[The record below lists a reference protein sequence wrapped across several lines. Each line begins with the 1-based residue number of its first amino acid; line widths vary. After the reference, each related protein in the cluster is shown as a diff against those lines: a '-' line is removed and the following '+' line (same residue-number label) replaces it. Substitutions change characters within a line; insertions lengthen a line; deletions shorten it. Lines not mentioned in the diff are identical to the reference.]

1 MKVAVLLFDGV
12 EELDFTGPYEVL
24 SDVAE
29 VFTVAPQREIRG
41 RNGLRVI
48 ADHTFDDAPEADV
61 LVIPGGPVTRE
72 NPASL
77 EPAVAYVRQAAPRAR
92 LTLSVCTG
100 AFIAARAGLLEGRSC
115 TTHYR
120 RRHLL
125 SAQFPGVNVRFAR
138 VVVDGKII
146 STAGVAAG
154 IDGALYAVARLF
166 DTETARKIAKG
177 IEYPWHSTHVVHA
190 SNLLDHPEAMQG

>member
-1 MKVAVLLFDGV
+1 MKVAILLFEGV
-12 EELDFTGPYEVL
+12 EELDFAGPYEVL
-24 SDVAE
+24 ASKWE
-29 VFTVAPQREIRG
+29 VYTVAQSRQVRG
-41 RNGLRVI
+41 RHGLNVT
-48 ADHTFDDAPEADV
+48 ADYTFADAPEPDV

-72 NPASL
+72 NPVSL
-77 EPAVAYVRQAAPRAR
+77 ESTVDYVARVAPSSRIT
-92 LTLSVCTG
+92 LTVCTG

-125 SAQFPGVNVRFAR
+125 SAQFPGANVRFAR

-154 IDGALYAVARLF
+154 IDGALYTIARLV
-166 DTETARKIAKG
+166 DMESARKIAKQ
-177 IEYPWHSTHVVHA
+177 IEYPWHSTHVLHA
-190 SNLLDHPEAMQG
+190 NGLIEHEEAMHG

>member
-1 MKVAVLLFDGV
+1 MKVAILLFDGV
-12 EELDFTGPYEVL
+12 EELDFAGPYEVL
-24 SDVAE
+24 ASVGE
-29 VFTVAPQREIRG
+29 VFTVAQTQQVRG
-41 RNGLRVI
+41 SHGLKVV
-48 ADHTFDDAPEADV
+48 ADYTFADAPEPDV

-77 EPAVAYVRQAAPRAR
+77 ASAVEYVAR
-92 LTLSVCTG
+92 VASASRVTLTVCTG

-125 SAQFPGVNVRFAR
+125 SAQFPGLHVRFAR

-154 IDGALYAVARLF
+154 IDGALYTVARLVSM
-166 DTETARKIAKG
+166 EAARKLAKQ
-177 IEYPWHSTHVVHA
+177 IEYPWHSTHVLHA
-190 SNLLDHPEAMQG
+190 NGLKEHEEAMHG